1 MLHRDGLGTIALRRA
16 RGYFLEFLEIPP
28 TGRSMFQAWL
38 SSFAQSYYALFR
50 IQQRLG
56 LVSEL
61 GHESEVDWEAFV
73 QRFGVSVASNDA
85 WQILGSIF
93 GLTPGQRAQ
102 AGLTFEGG
110 TSGTIEELQDFMGLA
125 LRVRYGYAADSWAS
139 ASEGLRSTPNRTN
152 KTF

>member
-1 MLHRDGLGTIALRRA
+1 
-16 RGYFLEFLEIPP
+16 
-28 TGRSMFQAWL
+28 MFQAWL

-110 TSGTIEELQDFMGLA
+110 TSGTIEELKDFMGLA
-125 LRVRYGYAADSWAS
+125 LRVRYGYAADYWAS
-139 ASEGLRSTPNRTN
+139 IIPEIWLAWFGEPGPFLEYL
-152 KTF
+152 KTKLHLDDSF